1 MKHLLDL
8 EDKTSANLKEE
19 VFHFGIRKTKMLGRP
34 TYLKSMKIRLENESK
49 IKQEVVK
56 KFITHE
62 PL

>member
-1 MKHLLDL
+1 MESAKQ
-8 EDKTSANLKEE
+8 KT
-19 VFHFGIRKTKMLGRP
+19 LGRP